1 MRLGINVVR
10 LTRPFTGVGRYI
22 ECLLREWSGG
32 VPPFGEIVLYAP
44 RPIDAAKVAF
54 PVGAYRLE
62 VLGPHLPDPLW
73 EWWTLR
79 GRSRAIDVLF
89 CPSYTLPV
97 GYCGPSAVTYFG
109 PSTNAPGTYEWWR
122 SRVYDRLHRYSARRA
137 GRVLTASSGARRRVI
152 EVYGVPAEKVDLIPL
167 AASAEFTP
175 VRDEAAL
182 TSVRR
187 RYLGDD
193 APYVL
198 FVGKLSGRHSIP
210 ELIDT
215 FARVRDRHRLPHR
228 LLLVGP
234 DTLGLDVPRLVRRR
248 GLGAVVAH
256 VPDMAYQDL
265 PAAYSGATAFVF
277 PATEAEGFGIPILE
291 AMACG
296 TPVVSTRLGS
306 VPEVAGDAA
315 LLAESNAAP
324 HMEEALARVLLDAG
338 LRSDLARR
346 GRQQA
351 GLFSWRR
358 TAERTMEALARLATR
373 RS

>member
-22 ECLLREWSGG
+22 ECLLREWSHGDL
-32 VPPFGEIVLYAP
+32 PFGEIVLYAP
-44 RPIDAAKVAF
+44 APIDSGKVAF

-62 VLGPHLPDPLW
+62 VSGPHVPDPLW

-79 GRSRAIDVLF
+79 GRRRAIDVLF
-89 CPSYTLPV
+89 CPSYTLPL
-97 GYCGPSAVTYFG
+97 GYRGPSAVTYFG
-109 PSTNAPGTYEWWR
+109 PSTNPPGTYEWWR
-122 SRVYDRLHRYSARRA
+122 SRAYERLHRYSARRA
-137 GRVLTASSGARRRVI
+137 GRVLTASSGAHRRVV
-152 EVYGVPAEKVDLIPL
+152 EVYGVPEENVDVIPL

-175 VRDEAAL
+175 VRDAAVL
-182 TSVRR
+182 ASVRR
-187 RYLGDD
+187 QYLGDA

-210 ELIDT
+210 ELIDA
-215 FARVRDRHRLPHR
+215 FARVRNRHRLPHR

-234 DTLGLDVPRLVRRR
+234 DTLGLDVPGLVRRR
-248 GLGAVVAH
+248 GLDGVVVH
-256 VPDMAYQDL
+256 VPDMGYRDL

-315 LLAESNAAP
+315 LLAPSSAAR
-324 HMEEALARVLLDAG
+324 HLEDALARVLLDAG

-346 GRQQA
+346 GRERA
-351 GLFSWRR
+351 SLFSWRR
-358 TAERTMEALARLATR
+358 TAERTMEALRRVATR
-373 RS
+373 SS